1 MGKGMG
7 AQQEHVR
14 VHLIITGRV
23 QGVFFRAST
32 VAQAQRLGVTG
43 WVVNAPDGSVE
54 AVAEGARARI
64 DELIAWCR
72 RGPSGAK
79 VTNVDIAW
87 EASRS
92 EFTAFT
98 IRR

>member
-1 MGKGMG
+1 MGM
-7 AQQEHVR
+7 ESTPDHVR
-14 VHLIITGRV
+14 VHVKINGRV
-23 QGVFFRAST
+23 QGVYFRAST

-43 WVVNAPDGSVE
+43 WVVNAPDGGVE
-54 AVAEGARARI
+54 AVAEGTRARI
-64 DELIAWCR
+64 EEFIAWCR

-87 EASRS
+87 EAPRH